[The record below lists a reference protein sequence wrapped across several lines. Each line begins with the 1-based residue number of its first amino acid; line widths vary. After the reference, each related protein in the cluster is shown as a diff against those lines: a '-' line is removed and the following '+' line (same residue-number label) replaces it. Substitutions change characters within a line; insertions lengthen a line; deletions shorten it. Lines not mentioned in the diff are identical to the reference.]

1 MIREAVARYGSNDWT
16 KVCQKLRS
24 QHITPQLCEERW
36 ENVLRD
42 QTVKGP
48 WSEEEDAILRS
59 LVEKFGPKKWST
71 IASYINGRIGKQ
83 CRERWLNHLSP
94 AVSKDVW
101 TEEEDEILINAQ
113 IQMGNKWSYISKLLP
128 GRSENAVKN
137 RYNSIASRNGV
148 RKKRLGNFVNRSVAA
163 RNNLLRLQ
171 SLPKP
176 HAGTDSPY
184 AELLE
189 KASQAISR
197 RQRPR
202 GETGELASLG
212 ALGEPFVAGSLES
225 MNGQSMNGQSMNGS
239 MNGQSMN
246 GSMNGQS
253 IGGQS
258 IGSFMNGQSIGQ
270 SMNGQSIGQ
279 SMNGQSINQSMNPST
294 NPSTN
299 PPSLDPSL
307 HLSLDPSLTPSPS
320 QRNSFLFDPSL
331 PLPVIDTSDMQLP
344 DPARVP
350 PPLPPRS
357 LQEEEATLQQIDSFL
372 LAGNTLGVIDV
383 PQTEEPLAYGALR
396 DSFPSNDL
404 LLPAEI
410 PPVKLRASARVGTL
424 NRGVYSSWDKEGSE
438 GTNGGASRNSMS
450 MRSSKYGSLDL
461 LRLLNEADND
471 GETNLQMLGAGGPL
485 FMEEEVPLADMPG
498 GFYS

>member
-1 MIREAVARYGSNDWT
+1 
-16 KVCQKLRS
+16 
-24 QHITPQLCEERW
+24 
-36 ENVLRD
+36 
-42 QTVKGP
+42 
-48 WSEEEDAILRS
+48 
-59 LVEKFGPKKWST
+59 
-71 IASYINGRIGKQ
+71 
-83 CRERWLNHLSP
+83 
-94 AVSKDVW
+94 
-101 TEEEDEILINAQ
+101 
-113 IQMGNKWSYISKLLP
+113 MGNKWSYISKLLP

-225 MNGQSMNGQSMNGS
+225 MNGQSMNGSMGGQSMGGSMGGQSIGGS

-246 GSMNGQS
+246 GQSMNGQS

-258 IGSFMNGQSIGQ
+258 IGSFMNGQSISQSMNGQSMNQ
-270 SMNGQSIGQ
+270 SMNGQSIG
-279 SMNGQSINQSMNPST
+279 QSMNPST

-372 LAGNTLGVIDV
+372 LAGVALPREFHLEYAWGHRRPADR
-383 PQTEEPLAYGALR
+383 GA
-396 DSFPSNDL
+396 
-404 LLPAEI
+404 
-410 PPVKLRASARVGTL
+410 ARV
-424 NRGVYSSWDKEGSE
+424 RGV
-438 GTNGGASRNSMS
+438 TR
-450 MRSSKYGSLDL
+450 
-461 LRLLNEADND
+461 
-471 GETNLQMLGAGGPL
+471 
-485 FMEEEVPLADMPG
+485 
-498 GFYS
+498 

>member
-1 MIREAVARYGSNDWT
+1 M
-16 KVCQKLRS
+16 
-24 QHITPQLCEERW
+24 
-36 ENVLRD
+36 
-42 QTVKGP
+42 
-48 WSEEEDAILRS
+48 
-59 LVEKFGPKKWST
+59 
-71 IASYINGRIGKQ
+71 
-83 CRERWLNHLSP
+83 
-94 AVSKDVW
+94 W

-299 PPSLDPSL
+299 PPSL
-307 HLSLDPSLTPSPS
+307 TPSPS

-372 LAGNTLGVIDV
+372 LAGVASPREFHLEYAWGHRRPADR
-383 PQTEEPLAYGALR
+383 GA
-396 DSFPSNDL
+396 
-404 LLPAEI
+404 
-410 PPVKLRASARVGTL
+410 ARV
-424 NRGVYSSWDKEGSE
+424 RGV
-438 GTNGGASRNSMS
+438 TR
-450 MRSSKYGSLDL
+450 
-461 LRLLNEADND
+461 
-471 GETNLQMLGAGGPL
+471 
-485 FMEEEVPLADMPG
+485 
-498 GFYS
+498 

>member
-1 MIREAVARYGSNDWT
+1 M
-16 KVCQKLRS
+16 
-24 QHITPQLCEERW
+24 
-36 ENVLRD
+36 
-42 QTVKGP
+42 
-48 WSEEEDAILRS
+48 
-59 LVEKFGPKKWST
+59 
-71 IASYINGRIGKQ
+71 
-83 CRERWLNHLSP
+83 
-94 AVSKDVW
+94 W

-225 MNGQSMNGQSMNGS
+225 MNGQSMNGQSMNG
-239 MNGQSMN
+239 QSMN

-258 IGSFMNGQSIGQ
+258 IGGQSIGSFMNGQS
-270 SMNGQSIGQ
+270 MNQ

-372 LAGNTLGVIDV
+372 LAGVASPREFHLEYAWGHRRPADR
-383 PQTEEPLAYGALR
+383 GA
-396 DSFPSNDL
+396 
-404 LLPAEI
+404 
-410 PPVKLRASARVGTL
+410 ARV
-424 NRGVYSSWDKEGSE
+424 RGV
-438 GTNGGASRNSMS
+438 TR
-450 MRSSKYGSLDL
+450 
-461 LRLLNEADND
+461 
-471 GETNLQMLGAGGPL
+471 
-485 FMEEEVPLADMPG
+485 
-498 GFYS
+498 

>member
-1 MIREAVARYGSNDWT
+1 M
-16 KVCQKLRS
+16 
-24 QHITPQLCEERW
+24 
-36 ENVLRD
+36 
-42 QTVKGP
+42 
-48 WSEEEDAILRS
+48 
-59 LVEKFGPKKWST
+59 
-71 IASYINGRIGKQ
+71 
-83 CRERWLNHLSP
+83 
-94 AVSKDVW
+94 W

-225 MNGQSMNGQSMNGS
+225 MNGQSMGGQSMGGQSMNGS
-239 MNGQSMN
+239 MGGQSMGGQSMN
-246 GSMNGQS
+246 GQSIGGQSIGGQS

-270 SMNGQSIGQ
+270 SMN
-279 SMNGQSINQSMNPST
+279 PST
-294 NPSTN
+294 NPPTN

-372 LAGNTLGVIDV
+372 LAGVASPREFHLEYAWGHRRPADR
-383 PQTEEPLAYGALR
+383 GA
-396 DSFPSNDL
+396 
-404 LLPAEI
+404 
-410 PPVKLRASARVGTL
+410 ARV
-424 NRGVYSSWDKEGSE
+424 RGV
-438 GTNGGASRNSMS
+438 TR
-450 MRSSKYGSLDL
+450 
-461 LRLLNEADND
+461 
-471 GETNLQMLGAGGPL
+471 
-485 FMEEEVPLADMPG
+485 
-498 GFYS
+498 

>member
-1 MIREAVARYGSNDWT
+1 
-16 KVCQKLRS
+16 
-24 QHITPQLCEERW
+24 
-36 ENVLRD
+36 
-42 QTVKGP
+42 
-48 WSEEEDAILRS
+48 
-59 LVEKFGPKKWST
+59 
-71 IASYINGRIGKQ
+71 
-83 CRERWLNHLSP
+83 
-94 AVSKDVW
+94 
-101 TEEEDEILINAQ
+101 
-113 IQMGNKWSYISKLLP
+113 MGNKWSYISKLLP

-225 MNGQSMNGQSMNGS
+225 MNGQSMNGSMNGQSIGGS

-246 GSMNGQS
+246 GQSMNGQSMNGQS

-258 IGSFMNGQSIGQ
+258 IGSFMNGQSMNQ
-270 SMNGQSIGQ
+270 SMNGQSMSQ
-279 SMNGQSINQSMNPST
+279 SMNGQSMSQSMNPST
-294 NPSTN
+294 NPPTN

-372 LAGNTLGVIDV
+372 LAGVASPREFHLEYAWGHRRPADR
-383 PQTEEPLAYGALR
+383 GA
-396 DSFPSNDL
+396 
-404 LLPAEI
+404 
-410 PPVKLRASARVGTL
+410 ARV
-424 NRGVYSSWDKEGSE
+424 RGV
-438 GTNGGASRNSMS
+438 TR
-450 MRSSKYGSLDL
+450 
-461 LRLLNEADND
+461 
-471 GETNLQMLGAGGPL
+471 
-485 FMEEEVPLADMPG
+485 
-498 GFYS
+498 

>member
-1 MIREAVARYGSNDWT
+1 
-16 KVCQKLRS
+16 
-24 QHITPQLCEERW
+24 
-36 ENVLRD
+36 
-42 QTVKGP
+42 
-48 WSEEEDAILRS
+48 
-59 LVEKFGPKKWST
+59 
-71 IASYINGRIGKQ
+71 
-83 CRERWLNHLSP
+83 
-94 AVSKDVW
+94 
-101 TEEEDEILINAQ
+101 
-113 IQMGNKWSYISKLLP
+113 MGNKWSYISKLLP

-225 MNGQSMNGQSMNGS
+225 MGGQSMGGQSMGGQSMNGSMGGQSMNGS

-246 GSMNGQS
+246 GQSIGGSMNGQSMNGQS

-270 SMNGQSIGQ
+270 SMNGQSMNQ
-279 SMNGQSINQSMNPST
+279 SMNGQSIGQSMNPSISQSMNPST

-372 LAGNTLGVIDV
+372 LAGVASPREFHLEYAWGHRRPADR
-383 PQTEEPLAYGALR
+383 GA
-396 DSFPSNDL
+396 
-404 LLPAEI
+404 
-410 PPVKLRASARVGTL
+410 ARV
-424 NRGVYSSWDKEGSE
+424 RGV
-438 GTNGGASRNSMS
+438 TR
-450 MRSSKYGSLDL
+450 
-461 LRLLNEADND
+461 
-471 GETNLQMLGAGGPL
+471 
-485 FMEEEVPLADMPG
+485 
-498 GFYS
+498 

>member
-1 MIREAVARYGSNDWT
+1 M
-16 KVCQKLRS
+16 
-24 QHITPQLCEERW
+24 
-36 ENVLRD
+36 
-42 QTVKGP
+42 
-48 WSEEEDAILRS
+48 
-59 LVEKFGPKKWST
+59 
-71 IASYINGRIGKQ
+71 
-83 CRERWLNHLSP
+83 
-94 AVSKDVW
+94 W

-225 MNGQSMNGQSMNGS
+225 MNGQSMGGQSMGGQSMNGS
-239 MNGQSMN
+239 MGGQSMGGQSMN
-246 GSMNGQS
+246 GQSIGGQSIGGQS

-270 SMNGQSIGQ
+270 SMN
-279 SMNGQSINQSMNPST
+279 PST
-294 NPSTN
+294 NPPTN

-372 LAGNTLGVIDV
+372 LAGVALPREFHLEYAWGHRRPADR
-383 PQTEEPLAYGALR
+383 GA
-396 DSFPSNDL
+396 
-404 LLPAEI
+404 
-410 PPVKLRASARVGTL
+410 ARV
-424 NRGVYSSWDKEGSE
+424 RGV
-438 GTNGGASRNSMS
+438 TR
-450 MRSSKYGSLDL
+450 
-461 LRLLNEADND
+461 
-471 GETNLQMLGAGGPL
+471 
-485 FMEEEVPLADMPG
+485 
-498 GFYS
+498 

>member
-1 MIREAVARYGSNDWT
+1 M
-16 KVCQKLRS
+16 
-24 QHITPQLCEERW
+24 
-36 ENVLRD
+36 
-42 QTVKGP
+42 
-48 WSEEEDAILRS
+48 
-59 LVEKFGPKKWST
+59 
-71 IASYINGRIGKQ
+71 
-83 CRERWLNHLSP
+83 
-94 AVSKDVW
+94 W

-239 MNGQSMN
+239 MNGQSI
-246 GSMNGQS
+246 GGQS

-258 IGSFMNGQSIGQ
+258 IGSFMNGQS
-270 SMNGQSIGQ
+270 MNQ

-372 LAGNTLGVIDV
+372 LAGVASPREFHLEYAWGHRRPADR
-383 PQTEEPLAYGALR
+383 GA
-396 DSFPSNDL
+396 
-404 LLPAEI
+404 
-410 PPVKLRASARVGTL
+410 ARV
-424 NRGVYSSWDKEGSE
+424 RGV
-438 GTNGGASRNSMS
+438 TR
-450 MRSSKYGSLDL
+450 
-461 LRLLNEADND
+461 
-471 GETNLQMLGAGGPL
+471 
-485 FMEEEVPLADMPG
+485 
-498 GFYS
+498 

>member
-1 MIREAVARYGSNDWT
+1 
-16 KVCQKLRS
+16 
-24 QHITPQLCEERW
+24 
-36 ENVLRD
+36 
-42 QTVKGP
+42 
-48 WSEEEDAILRS
+48 
-59 LVEKFGPKKWST
+59 
-71 IASYINGRIGKQ
+71 
-83 CRERWLNHLSP
+83 
-94 AVSKDVW
+94 
-101 TEEEDEILINAQ
+101 
-113 IQMGNKWSYISKLLP
+113 MGNKWSYISKLLP

-225 MNGQSMNGQSMNGS
+225 MNGQSMNGSMG
-239 MNGQSMN
+239 GQSI
-246 GSMNGQS
+246 GGQS

-372 LAGNTLGVIDV
+372 LAGVALPREFHLEYAWGHRRPADR
-383 PQTEEPLAYGALR
+383 GA
-396 DSFPSNDL
+396 
-404 LLPAEI
+404 
-410 PPVKLRASARVGTL
+410 ARV
-424 NRGVYSSWDKEGSE
+424 RGV
-438 GTNGGASRNSMS
+438 TR
-450 MRSSKYGSLDL
+450 
-461 LRLLNEADND
+461 
-471 GETNLQMLGAGGPL
+471 
-485 FMEEEVPLADMPG
+485 
-498 GFYS
+498 

>member
-1 MIREAVARYGSNDWT
+1 M
-16 KVCQKLRS
+16 
-24 QHITPQLCEERW
+24 
-36 ENVLRD
+36 
-42 QTVKGP
+42 
-48 WSEEEDAILRS
+48 
-59 LVEKFGPKKWST
+59 
-71 IASYINGRIGKQ
+71 
-83 CRERWLNHLSP
+83 
-94 AVSKDVW
+94 W

-225 MNGQSMNGQSMNGS
+225 MNGQSMNGSMGGQSMGGSMGGQSIGGS

-246 GSMNGQS
+246 GQSMNGQS

-258 IGSFMNGQSIGQ
+258 IGSFMNGQSISQSMNGQSMNQ
-270 SMNGQSIGQ
+270 SMNGQSIG
-279 SMNGQSINQSMNPST
+279 QSMNPST

-372 LAGNTLGVIDV
+372 LAGVASPREFHLEYAWGHRRPADR
-383 PQTEEPLAYGALR
+383 GA
-396 DSFPSNDL
+396 
-404 LLPAEI
+404 
-410 PPVKLRASARVGTL
+410 ARV
-424 NRGVYSSWDKEGSE
+424 RGV
-438 GTNGGASRNSMS
+438 TR
-450 MRSSKYGSLDL
+450 
-461 LRLLNEADND
+461 
-471 GETNLQMLGAGGPL
+471 
-485 FMEEEVPLADMPG
+485 
-498 GFYS
+498 

>member
-225 MNGQSMNGQSMNGS
+225 MNGQSINERIPSKRINRSDQERMDDKSLDERND
-239 MNGQSMN
+239 
-246 GSMNGQS
+246 QS
-253 IGGQS
+253 IREP
-258 IGSFMNGQSIGQ
+258 IN
-270 SMNGQSIGQ
+270 
-279 SMNGQSINQSMNPST
+279 NQSTMERADNQPVPETMPNTPLIEST
-294 NPSTN
+294 PAETTME
-299 PPSLDPSL
+299 SLL
-307 HLSLDPSLTPSPS
+307 KKPS
-320 QRNSFLFDPSL
+320 QSPRN
-331 PLPVIDTSDMQLP
+331 
-344 DPARVP
+344 
-350 PPLPPRS
+350 
-357 LQEEEATLQQIDSFL
+357 LQAAADSIL
-372 LAGNTLGVIDV
+372 
-383 PQTEEPLAYGALR
+383 
-396 DSFPSNDL
+396 
-404 LLPAEI
+404 
-410 PPVKLRASARVGTL
+410 
-424 NRGVYSSWDKEGSE
+424 
-438 GTNGGASRNSMS
+438 
-450 MRSSKYGSLDL
+450 SKYCL
-461 LRLLNEADND
+461 
-471 GETNLQMLGAGGPL
+471 
-485 FMEEEVPLADMPG
+485 
-498 GFYS
+498 

>member
-1 MIREAVARYGSNDWT
+1 M
-16 KVCQKLRS
+16 
-24 QHITPQLCEERW
+24 
-36 ENVLRD
+36 
-42 QTVKGP
+42 
-48 WSEEEDAILRS
+48 
-59 LVEKFGPKKWST
+59 
-71 IASYINGRIGKQ
+71 
-83 CRERWLNHLSP
+83 
-94 AVSKDVW
+94 W

-189 KASQAISR
+189 AISR

-225 MNGQSMNGQSMNGS
+225 MNGQSMNGQSMNG
-239 MNGQSMN
+239 QSMN

-258 IGSFMNGQSIGQ
+258 IGSF
-270 SMNGQSIGQ
+270 MNGQSIGQ

-331 PLPVIDTSDMQLP
+331 SLPLIDTSDMQLP

-372 LAGNTLGVIDV
+372 LAGVALPREFHLEYAWGHRRPADR
-383 PQTEEPLAYGALR
+383 GA
-396 DSFPSNDL
+396 
-404 LLPAEI
+404 
-410 PPVKLRASARVGTL
+410 ARV
-424 NRGVYSSWDKEGSE
+424 RGV
-438 GTNGGASRNSMS
+438 TR
-450 MRSSKYGSLDL
+450 
-461 LRLLNEADND
+461 
-471 GETNLQMLGAGGPL
+471 
-485 FMEEEVPLADMPG
+485 
-498 GFYS
+498 

>member
-1 MIREAVARYGSNDWT
+1 M
-16 KVCQKLRS
+16 
-24 QHITPQLCEERW
+24 
-36 ENVLRD
+36 
-42 QTVKGP
+42 
-48 WSEEEDAILRS
+48 
-59 LVEKFGPKKWST
+59 
-71 IASYINGRIGKQ
+71 
-83 CRERWLNHLSP
+83 
-94 AVSKDVW
+94 W

-225 MNGQSMNGQSMNGS
+225 MNG
-239 MNGQSMN
+239 
-246 GSMNGQS
+246 SMNGQS

-258 IGSFMNGQSIGQ
+258 IGGQSMNGQSIGSFMNGQSISQSMNGQSINQ

-279 SMNGQSINQSMNPST
+279 SMNP
-294 NPSTN
+294 PTN

-331 PLPVIDTSDMQLP
+331 SLPVIDTSDMQLP

-372 LAGNTLGVIDV
+372 LAGVALPREFHLEYAWGHRRPADR
-383 PQTEEPLAYGALR
+383 GA
-396 DSFPSNDL
+396 
-404 LLPAEI
+404 
-410 PPVKLRASARVGTL
+410 ARV
-424 NRGVYSSWDKEGSE
+424 RGV
-438 GTNGGASRNSMS
+438 TR
-450 MRSSKYGSLDL
+450 
-461 LRLLNEADND
+461 
-471 GETNLQMLGAGGPL
+471 
-485 FMEEEVPLADMPG
+485 
-498 GFYS
+498 

>member
-1 MIREAVARYGSNDWT
+1 
-16 KVCQKLRS
+16 
-24 QHITPQLCEERW
+24 
-36 ENVLRD
+36 
-42 QTVKGP
+42 
-48 WSEEEDAILRS
+48 
-59 LVEKFGPKKWST
+59 
-71 IASYINGRIGKQ
+71 
-83 CRERWLNHLSP
+83 
-94 AVSKDVW
+94 
-101 TEEEDEILINAQ
+101 
-113 IQMGNKWSYISKLLP
+113 MGNKWSYISKLLP

-225 MNGQSMNGQSMNGS
+225 MNGQSMNGSMG
-239 MNGQSMN
+239 GQSI
-246 GSMNGQS
+246 GGQS

-258 IGSFMNGQSIGQ
+258 IGSFMT
-270 SMNGQSIGQ
+270 GQSIGQ

-372 LAGNTLGVIDV
+372 LAGVALPREFHLEYAWGHRRPADR
-383 PQTEEPLAYGALR
+383 GA
-396 DSFPSNDL
+396 
-404 LLPAEI
+404 
-410 PPVKLRASARVGTL
+410 ARV
-424 NRGVYSSWDKEGSE
+424 RGV
-438 GTNGGASRNSMS
+438 TR
-450 MRSSKYGSLDL
+450 
-461 LRLLNEADND
+461 
-471 GETNLQMLGAGGPL
+471 
-485 FMEEEVPLADMPG
+485 
-498 GFYS
+498 

>member
-1 MIREAVARYGSNDWT
+1 M
-16 KVCQKLRS
+16 
-24 QHITPQLCEERW
+24 
-36 ENVLRD
+36 
-42 QTVKGP
+42 
-48 WSEEEDAILRS
+48 
-59 LVEKFGPKKWST
+59 
-71 IASYINGRIGKQ
+71 
-83 CRERWLNHLSP
+83 
-94 AVSKDVW
+94 W

-225 MNGQSMNGQSMNGS
+225 MNGQSMNGSMG
-239 MNGQSMN
+239 GQSI
-246 GSMNGQS
+246 GGQS

-372 LAGNTLGVIDV
+372 LAGVALPREFHLEYAWGHRRPADR
-383 PQTEEPLAYGALR
+383 GA
-396 DSFPSNDL
+396 
-404 LLPAEI
+404 
-410 PPVKLRASARVGTL
+410 ARV
-424 NRGVYSSWDKEGSE
+424 RGV
-438 GTNGGASRNSMS
+438 TR
-450 MRSSKYGSLDL
+450 
-461 LRLLNEADND
+461 
-471 GETNLQMLGAGGPL
+471 
-485 FMEEEVPLADMPG
+485 
-498 GFYS
+498 

>member
-1 MIREAVARYGSNDWT
+1 M
-16 KVCQKLRS
+16 
-24 QHITPQLCEERW
+24 
-36 ENVLRD
+36 
-42 QTVKGP
+42 
-48 WSEEEDAILRS
+48 
-59 LVEKFGPKKWST
+59 
-71 IASYINGRIGKQ
+71 
-83 CRERWLNHLSP
+83 
-94 AVSKDVW
+94 W

-225 MNGQSMNGQSMNGS
+225 MNGQSMNGQSMNGQS
-239 MNGQSMN
+239 MNGSINGQSMN

-258 IGSFMNGQSIGQ
+258 IGGQ
-270 SMNGQSIGQ
+270 SMNGQSIGSFMNGQSISQ
-279 SMNGQSINQSMNPST
+279 SMNGQSINQSMNGQSIGQSM

-307 HLSLDPSLTPSPS
+307 HLALDPSLTPSPS

-331 PLPVIDTSDMQLP
+331 PLPVIDTTDMQLP

-350 PPLPPRS
+350 PPLPPRTH
-357 LQEEEATLQQIDSFL
+357 QEEEATLQQIDSFL
-372 LAGNTLGVIDV
+372 LAGVALPREFHLEYAWGHRRPADR
-383 PQTEEPLAYGALR
+383 GA
-396 DSFPSNDL
+396 
-404 LLPAEI
+404 
-410 PPVKLRASARVGTL
+410 ARV
-424 NRGVYSSWDKEGSE
+424 RGV
-438 GTNGGASRNSMS
+438 TR
-450 MRSSKYGSLDL
+450 
-461 LRLLNEADND
+461 
-471 GETNLQMLGAGGPL
+471 
-485 FMEEEVPLADMPG
+485 
-498 GFYS
+498 

>member
-1 MIREAVARYGSNDWT
+1 
-16 KVCQKLRS
+16 
-24 QHITPQLCEERW
+24 
-36 ENVLRD
+36 
-42 QTVKGP
+42 
-48 WSEEEDAILRS
+48 
-59 LVEKFGPKKWST
+59 
-71 IASYINGRIGKQ
+71 
-83 CRERWLNHLSP
+83 
-94 AVSKDVW
+94 
-101 TEEEDEILINAQ
+101 
-113 IQMGNKWSYISKLLP
+113 MGNKWSYISKLLP

-239 MNGQSMN
+239 MNGSMGGQSI
-246 GSMNGQS
+246 GGQSIGGQSMNGQS

-258 IGSFMNGQSIGQ
+258 MNGQSIGQ
-270 SMNGQSIGQ
+270 SIGSFMNGQSIGQ

-331 PLPVIDTSDMQLP
+331 SLPVIDTSDMQLP

-372 LAGNTLGVIDV
+372 LAGVALPREFHLEYAWGHRRPADR
-383 PQTEEPLAYGALR
+383 GA
-396 DSFPSNDL
+396 
-404 LLPAEI
+404 
-410 PPVKLRASARVGTL
+410 ARV
-424 NRGVYSSWDKEGSE
+424 RGV
-438 GTNGGASRNSMS
+438 TR
-450 MRSSKYGSLDL
+450 
-461 LRLLNEADND
+461 
-471 GETNLQMLGAGGPL
+471 
-485 FMEEEVPLADMPG
+485 
-498 GFYS
+498 

>member
-1 MIREAVARYGSNDWT
+1 M
-16 KVCQKLRS
+16 
-24 QHITPQLCEERW
+24 
-36 ENVLRD
+36 
-42 QTVKGP
+42 
-48 WSEEEDAILRS
+48 
-59 LVEKFGPKKWST
+59 
-71 IASYINGRIGKQ
+71 
-83 CRERWLNHLSP
+83 
-94 AVSKDVW
+94 W

-225 MNGQSMNGQSMNGS
+225 MNG
-239 MNGQSMN
+239 
-246 GSMNGQS
+246 SMNGQS

-258 IGSFMNGQSIGQ
+258 IGGQSMNGQSIGSFMNGQSISQSMNGQSINQ

-279 SMNGQSINQSMNPST
+279 SMNP
-294 NPSTN
+294 PTN

-372 LAGNTLGVIDV
+372 LAGVALPREFHLEYAWGHRRPADR
-383 PQTEEPLAYGALR
+383 GA
-396 DSFPSNDL
+396 
-404 LLPAEI
+404 
-410 PPVKLRASARVGTL
+410 ARV
-424 NRGVYSSWDKEGSE
+424 RGV
-438 GTNGGASRNSMS
+438 TR
-450 MRSSKYGSLDL
+450 
-461 LRLLNEADND
+461 
-471 GETNLQMLGAGGPL
+471 
-485 FMEEEVPLADMPG
+485 
-498 GFYS
+498 

>member
-1 MIREAVARYGSNDWT
+1 
-16 KVCQKLRS
+16 
-24 QHITPQLCEERW
+24 
-36 ENVLRD
+36 
-42 QTVKGP
+42 
-48 WSEEEDAILRS
+48 
-59 LVEKFGPKKWST
+59 
-71 IASYINGRIGKQ
+71 
-83 CRERWLNHLSP
+83 
-94 AVSKDVW
+94 
-101 TEEEDEILINAQ
+101 
-113 IQMGNKWSYISKLLP
+113 MGNKWSYISKLLP

-225 MNGQSMNGQSMNGS
+225 MNG
-239 MNGQSMN
+239 
-246 GSMNGQS
+246 SMNGQS

-258 IGSFMNGQSIGQ
+258 IGGQSMNGQSIGSFMNGQSISQSMNGQSINQ

-279 SMNGQSINQSMNPST
+279 SMNP
-294 NPSTN
+294 PTN

-331 PLPVIDTSDMQLP
+331 SLPVIDTSDMQLP

-372 LAGNTLGVIDV
+372 LAGVALPREFHLEYAWGHRRPADR
-383 PQTEEPLAYGALR
+383 GA
-396 DSFPSNDL
+396 
-404 LLPAEI
+404 
-410 PPVKLRASARVGTL
+410 ARV
-424 NRGVYSSWDKEGSE
+424 RGV
-438 GTNGGASRNSMS
+438 TR
-450 MRSSKYGSLDL
+450 
-461 LRLLNEADND
+461 
-471 GETNLQMLGAGGPL
+471 
-485 FMEEEVPLADMPG
+485 
-498 GFYS
+498 

>member
-1 MIREAVARYGSNDWT
+1 
-16 KVCQKLRS
+16 
-24 QHITPQLCEERW
+24 
-36 ENVLRD
+36 
-42 QTVKGP
+42 
-48 WSEEEDAILRS
+48 
-59 LVEKFGPKKWST
+59 
-71 IASYINGRIGKQ
+71 
-83 CRERWLNHLSP
+83 
-94 AVSKDVW
+94 
-101 TEEEDEILINAQ
+101 
-113 IQMGNKWSYISKLLP
+113 MGNKWSYISKLLP

-225 MNGQSMNGQSMNGS
+225 MNGQSMNGSMG
-239 MNGQSMN
+239 GQSI
-246 GSMNGQS
+246 GGQS

-299 PPSLDPSL
+299 PPS
-307 HLSLDPSLTPSPS
+307 
-320 QRNSFLFDPSL
+320 RDPSL

-344 DPARVP
+344 DPARGP

-372 LAGNTLGVIDV
+372 LAGVALPREFHLEYAWGHRRPADR
-383 PQTEEPLAYGALR
+383 GA
-396 DSFPSNDL
+396 
-404 LLPAEI
+404 
-410 PPVKLRASARVGTL
+410 ARV
-424 NRGVYSSWDKEGSE
+424 RGV
-438 GTNGGASRNSMS
+438 TR
-450 MRSSKYGSLDL
+450 
-461 LRLLNEADND
+461 
-471 GETNLQMLGAGGPL
+471 
-485 FMEEEVPLADMPG
+485 
-498 GFYS
+498 

>member
-225 MNGQSMNGQSMNGS
+225 MNG
-239 MNGQSMN
+239 
-246 GSMNGQS
+246 SMNGQS

-258 IGSFMNGQSIGQ
+258 IGGQSMNGQSIGSFMNGQSISQSMNGQSINQ

-279 SMNGQSINQSMNPST
+279 SMNP
-294 NPSTN
+294 PTN

-320 QRNSFLFDPSL
+320 QRHSFLFRPS
-331 PLPVIDTSDMQLP
+331 PPPPVIDTSDMQLP